1 MNEKFVKCA
10 IHWSKSSKCVGKEKN
25 LENLL
30 KWYHFTTKKDK
41 QYNGFNS
48 WQSRR
53 KKDAIKAMKINE
65 IGKILPPLNINEMQN
80 YVNKFLFEI
89 ITKNPQTDFYIIIPT
104 LSRFFWKMP
113 NQPSYHRNRTAKQ
126 FFAELK

>member
-1 MNEKFVKCA
+1 M
-10 IHWSKSSKCVGKEKN
+10 
-25 LENLL
+25 
-30 KWYHFTTKKDK
+30 KWK
-41 QYNGFNS
+41 
-48 WQSRR
+48 
-53 KKDAIKAMKINE
+53 
-65 IGKILPPLNINEMQN
+65 N

-126 FFAELK
+126 FFAEYKIMLKWFVKESEKYKNTKIYGFEDLDYPDKITNYRDGAHHKSDMNSV